1 MMQRFYKLEP
11 YRQKYFVFCCHKV
24 WSWRVLV
31 ITTMQSGI
39 EIRRRRPMTTSS
51 FNKKTSVSTSTNLH
65 RDLILTILAGQAF
78 VAAPYVSQ
86 GWFLVVVTYILLVT
100 ALFHCIKTHNQKPIA
115 NWVFWCVNLLGC
127 SGLTAAL
134 LFSGRGV
141 V

>member
-1 MMQRFYKLEP
+1 
-11 YRQKYFVFCCHKV
+11 
-24 WSWRVLV
+24 
-31 ITTMQSGI
+31 
-39 EIRRRRPMTTSS
+39 MTTSS
-51 FNKKTSVSTSTNLH
+51 INKKTSVVNNADLR
-65 RDLILTILAGQAF
+65 RDLFLTILAGQAF

-86 GWFLVVVTYILLVT
+86 GWFLVVVTYVLLVT
-100 ALFHCIKTHNQKPIA
+100 ALFHCIKTHSEKPIA